1 VRGSGRPEFAGA
13 GQDAT
18 AGHAGLGA
26 AGRSE
31 HAGALGAGQ
40 GLDATGRP
48 DRMGA
53 GALFIP
59 GARAASASAGGD
71 VRRPLGRGAAGGVRV
86 RRDSGTGAAPDAA
99 AVTFGGGGRLAA
111 SSTGAGSLLAPGF
124 GAGAAVLAGVGAA
137 QAQAQAQGAFGAT
150 GDGGGAAPGGPAFAP
165 GAGAGAER
173 SPGAFGPGAG
183 PVPGPGMPVGGLAWG
198 PPPATGPAAPRPPA
212 ARGPVPDGRRAAP
225 GPRVVR
231 RDGFA
236 IAADGSYAACLADA
250 GRGWFVERWTLDGPE
265 PYTVALPAARPE
277 SAGTRVLPLP
287 DGRVLVRR
295 GGPGRA
301 ELALV
306 YPAGSGTGEQAL
318 GSVPWF
324 GPGEPELIAPPGPG
338 GPPLV
343 LVSDGAETSVWALPD
358 GGGPHRVAV
367 VPGVCTGGIWLDREG
382 RLLAVDRA
390 AGGRVKTVTVDL
402 AAGGAVSPLLQLT
415 EESDDRLLLAE
426 PDSGLIVVRSDAPG
440 EPRLGWG
447 VLGSSLPVRF
457 PECLRLGD
465 PAAPAAVT
473 PFAAQPGQAL
483 LPEAC
488 AVALR
493 VDGPFG
499 AAPAVWRPGERRVT
513 WLPSPLGWA
522 AGVGHVTADGSLRLP
537 YARAGAAC
545 GVAAYAVAVE
555 DAGRADGA
563 AGGGDAGAGSAG
575 GAGAGE
581 QRAAPPTATGPLTAV
596 PAPTAPAGRVVA
608 VAGTAEFA
616 SSTSSGVRP
625 LREAPM
631 ASVGV
636 G

>member
-1 VRGSGRPEFAGA
+1 
-13 GQDAT
+13 
-18 AGHAGLGA
+18 
-26 AGRSE
+26 
-31 HAGALGAGQ
+31 
-40 GLDATGRP
+40 
-48 DRMGA
+48 
-53 GALFIP
+53 
-59 GARAASASAGGD
+59 
-71 VRRPLGRGAAGGVRV
+71 V
-86 RRDSGTGAAPDAA
+86 RRDA
-99 AVTFGGGGRLAA
+99 
-111 SSTGAGSLLAPGF
+111 
-124 GAGAAVLAGVGAA
+124 
-137 QAQAQAQGAFGAT
+137 
-150 GDGGGAAPGGPAFAP
+150 
-165 GAGAGAER
+165 
-173 SPGAFGPGAG
+173 
-183 PVPGPGMPVGGLAWG
+183 
-198 PPPATGPAAPRPPA
+198 
-212 ARGPVPDGRRAAP
+212 
-225 GPRVVR
+225 
-231 RDGFA
+231 FA

-277 SAGTRVLPLP
+277 GAGTRVLPLP

-301 ELALV
+301 ELALL
-306 YPAGSGTGEQAL
+306 YPAGAGTGEQPL
-318 GSVPWF
+318 GSVPWY
-324 GPGEPELIAPPGPG
+324 GPGGPELIAPPGPG

-343 LVSDGAETSVWALPD
+343 LVSDGAETSVWSLPD
-358 GGGPHRVAV
+358 GAGPHRVAV
-367 VPGVCTGGIWLDREG
+367 VPGVCTGGIWLDRAG
-382 RLLAVDRA
+382 RHLAVDRA
-390 AGGRVKTVTVDL
+390 AGGWVKTVTVDL

-415 EESDDRLLLAE
+415 EESEDRLLLAE

-465 PAAPAAVT
+465 PAAPAVVT
-473 PFAAQPGQAL
+473 PFAAQPGQVL

-545 GVAAYAVAVE
+545 GVAAYAVSAE
-555 DAGRADGA
+555 EPGP
-563 AGGGDAGAGSAG
+563 DAGAGSAG
-575 GAGAGE
+575 EAGAGE
-581 QRAAPPTATGPLTAV
+581 AGEHASPPPPATAPPVPAAPV
-596 PAPTAPAGRVVA
+596 PAAPAGRVVA

-616 SSTSSGVRP
+616 SSTGSGVRP

-631 ASVGV
+631 ASAGL